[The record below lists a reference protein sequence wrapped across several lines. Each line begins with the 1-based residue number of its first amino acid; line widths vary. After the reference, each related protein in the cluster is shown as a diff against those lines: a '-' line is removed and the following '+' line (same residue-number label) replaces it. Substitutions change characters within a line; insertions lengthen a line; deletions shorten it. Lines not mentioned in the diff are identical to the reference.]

1 MRGKAAR
8 TRKGIRRFGKL
19 IFLNSQMD
27 NKMTGNLESSN
38 DGLHITYNLQSSA
51 PAVLCSVHQLEFKT
65 SLLEMVEELRICRAA
80 ESRYEEQI
88 SKLVVE
94 KQELEWQKQES
105 LQNQNNALSSQH
117 EEAIIALKKQF
128 QIQVN
133 AVEEEKGKFQLSSE
147 SKEREINGL
156 KEELK
161 ILQVSKYNLE
171 KKQSELEQK
180 VNLQNIAKD
189 NQLSQLSKVEK
200 RFAAISHQYG
210 LVIQAHGK
218 LEQNVEEATR
228 LNKKLMTMNENHE
241 STIRELKQE
250 LEKVT
255 ADLIRSKVTSQ
266 YNLGEDNIHLTTQ
279 QQQLQ
284 ELKQKLQMEIELNKK
299 LSKEKSAV
307 QEEKQEIL
315 KLFQQTQQLLQRQE
329 LALGRAE
336 TELKYFEEKHQGLER
351 DNELLREKA
360 KENEDKCQILERE
373 NEKSTGQWKKEE
385 TQLNKEN
392 QQIKSELESF
402 KKAHASCQEI
412 YSKLPA
418 QTVHEQQMQAE
429 QNILQ
434 HSEQATVQETAEE
447 QTYASEALMDTDSK
461 VKHLATHSHI
471 LEEVYEESNEL
482 GFKRQGNGNQNRMV
496 NTESA
501 SAKLEAQYNSVCLA
515 DVPVEGRKMLSDSTD
530 ALGACSADVD
540 QQMNSI
546 AHKFSDTTDKTETTQ
561 CDKGVFINEPPR
573 IKARA
578 TLGSDEILTKEVSAN
593 EVQCDT
599 NQALLHAVPDLDSPS
614 VNEIK
619 NEQDFILQQ
628 QQGCH
633 SRREEN
639 CVNSGKIGPY
649 PLLNPC
655 CKSDV
660 SSTKL
665 FTDQSNHSIH
675 NTCVDPDEIDIS
687 VEIPLGPSNHGK
699 DITEEDG
706 NNSESKFVSTDD
718 LQKDTNDPV
727 ALIPDSGTVKS
738 HLLLN
743 FTSNVEHSLVIT
755 PNSQEIKEVHNDFAA
770 TVDRGQAEI
779 SQIGLCTEIQVGIS
793 SKITENESKPIFI
806 KTALNPVA
814 TISVDCRDE
823 MSTSETEASS
833 GKATAN
839 QCCWKFPS
847 LPSLTSSKGKN
858 MPSKSTASLPFSMPR
873 DKLEAPATSRKVPL
887 TFTFPTSISETS
899 LTRSIVADS
908 PSTKRVNDTFNT
920 SSVPLYPKRNS
931 KEDWNAI
938 PQTFCD
944 FSRPP
949 EQEKLCSPISESFK
963 ILNQPSFTGHKQFTE
978 SSSTCFQVPE
988 VATSTTKN
996 LLFEEESDTA
1006 YSMVKGQ
1013 IDKIER
1019 FLCVERLKH
1028 TRKRKAA
1035 DNTDKHVSKVTPT

>member
-496 NTESA
+496 NT
-501 SAKLEAQYNSVCLA
+501 